1 MTRKWGGGLMEV
13 SDEYARFKSE
23 VRPALRSKQEE
34 FFLLGYDNVSEE
46 DIWEFLKKKNWRKAT
61 EPIMLYEMV
70 QHILSLKIGDYMHH
84 ASIEALKEADFSGI
98 NEDDML
104 ELLK

>member
-1 MTRKWGGGLMEV
+1 MEV
-13 SDEYARFKSE
+13 SHEYDQFKNE
-23 VRPALRSKQEE
+23 VRPALRSKREE

-46 DIWEFLKKKNWRKAT
+46 DIWEFMKIKKWRKIA
-61 EPIMLYEMV
+61 EPLKLYEMV
-70 QHILSLKIGDYMHH
+70 QHILSLKVGDYMHH

-98 NEDDML
+98 NEDDMI